1 MIIIVGLGNP
11 GKEYVNTRHNIGFE
25 VIDKLAYEAGT
36 SVEERKHK
44 ALIGKGVLE
53 ARPMLAYALI
63 LIREGKYEEAMAL
76 LLKAQKAPDLTPDRK
91 TQLFVDYAACCAKT
105 GQIDKGV
112 KLLERQHERTA
123 IGISYQ
129 TLGYLYVEQL
139 AAGKPVADEST
150 VVMVPGPHEF
160 SDPVPGEGL
169 TVEEKQ
175 AILDEQ
181 WAAKVEKARK
191 LLEDSIEYDD
201 EDPVCLDN
209 MAQFLYRV
217 MGDKAAAKEWFD
229 KAHEEKPGQI
239 DSLWFL
245 SRYDLENGDKSAA
258 IEKLETAL
266 EGRFSPL
273 NYADKAMIEAEIA
286 RLKAE

>member
-1 MIIIVGLGNP
+1 MGFMASLKAQMAMRAH
-11 GKEYVNTRHNIGFE
+11 GKGDLE
-25 VIDKLAYEAGT
+25 KA
-36 SVEERKHK
+36 K
-44 ALIGKGVLE
+44 ALYREALDKGLME

-63 LIREGKYEEAMAL
+63 LIREGNFEEAMPL
-76 LLKAQKAPDLTPDRK
+76 LLKTQKASDLTPDRK
-91 TQLFVDYAACCAKT
+91 SQLFVDYAACCAKT
-105 GQIDKGV
+105 GQLDKGV
-112 KLLERQHERTA
+112 KLLEKQHERTP

-139 AAGKPVADEST
+139 AQGKPVADENT

-175 AILDEQ
+175 RILDEQ
-181 WAAKVEKARK
+181 WQAKVDKAAALIDK
-191 LLEDSIEYDD
+191 SVDYDD

-209 MAQFLYRV
+209 KGQFLYRV

-245 SRYDLENGDKSAA
+245 SRYDLENGDKAA
-258 IEKLETAL
+258 ALEKLETAM
-266 EGRFSPL
+266 EGNFSPL
-273 NYADKAMIEAEIA
+273 NYADKAMIEKEIA
-286 RLKAE
+286 RIKAE

>member
-1 MIIIVGLGNP
+1 MGFMASLKAQMAMRAH
-11 GKEYVNTRHNIGFE
+11 GKGDLE
-25 VIDKLAYEAGT
+25 KA
-36 SVEERKHK
+36 K
-44 ALIGKGVLE
+44 ALYQEAIGKGVLE

>member
-1 MIIIVGLGNP
+1 MGFMASLKAQMAMRAH
-11 GKEYVNTRHNIGFE
+11 GKGDLE
-25 VIDKLAYEAGT
+25 KA
-36 SVEERKHK
+36 K
-44 ALIGKGVLE
+44 ALYQEAIGKGVLE

-63 LIREGKYEEAMAL
+63 LIREGKYEEAMDL

-245 SRYDLENGDKSAA
+245 SRYDLENGDKTAA

>member
-1 MIIIVGLGNP
+1 MGFIASLKGNMALRAHTKGNIEKAKKLYQEAMDKGLM
-11 GKEYVNTRHNIGFE
+11 
-25 VIDKLAYEAGT
+25 
-36 SVEERKHK
+36 
-44 ALIGKGVLE
+44 E
-53 ARPMLAYALI
+53 ARPMLGYSLL
-63 LIREGKYEEAMAL
+63 LIREGSYEEAMAL
-76 LLKAQKAPDLTPDRK
+76 LLKTQKAPDLTPDRK
-91 TQLFVDYAACCAKT
+91 SQLFVDYAACCAKT
-105 GQIDKGV
+105 GQLNKGV
-112 KLLERQHERTA
+112 ALLEKQHARTPV
-123 IGISYQ
+123 GLTYQ

-139 AAGKPVADEST
+139 AQGKPVADEST

-160 SDPVPGEGL
+160 SDPVPAEGL

-175 AILDEQ
+175 KILDEQ

-191 LLEDSIEYDD
+191 LLDDALEYDD

-209 MAQFLYRV
+209 KGQFLYRV

-229 KAHEEKPGQI
+229 KAHEQKPGQI

-245 SRYDLENGDKSAA
+245 SRYDLDNGDKAAA

-273 NYADKAMIEAEIA
+273 NYMDKAGVQAEID
-286 RLKAE
+286 RLRKE

>member
-1 MIIIVGLGNP
+1 M
-11 GKEYVNTRHNIGFE
+11 GFMASLKAQMAMRAHAKG
-25 VIDKLAYEAGT
+25 DLTKA
-36 SVEERKHK
+36 K
-44 ALIGKGVLE
+44 ALYQEALDKGLLE

-63 LIREGKYEEAMAL
+63 LIREGKFEEAMPL
-76 LLKAQKAPDLTPDRK
+76 LLKTQKAPDLTPDRK
-91 TQLFVDYAACCAKT
+91 SQLFVDYAACCAKT
-105 GQIDKGV
+105 GQLDKGV
-112 KLLERQHERTA
+112 KLLERQHERTP

-139 AAGKPVADEST
+139 SQGKPVADEST
-150 VVMVPGPHEF
+150 VVMVPGPYEY

-169 TVEEKQ
+169 TVTEKQ
-175 AILDEQ
+175 KIIDEQ
-181 WAAKVEKARK
+181 WAAKIEKAAK
-191 LLEDSIEYDD
+191 FIDMSLDYDD

-209 MAQFLYRV
+209 KGQFLYRI

-239 DSLWFL
+239 DSLYFL
-245 SRYDLENGDKSAA
+245 SRYDLENGDKAAA

-273 NYADKAMIEAEIA
+273 NYMDKAGIEAEIK
-286 RLKAE
+286 RIKAE